1 MGRSDGYL
9 GLKEVY
15 DLRFGI
21 SWLRP
26 IGFNNTYAVM
36 MRREDSK
43 RLGITTISDLSNH
56 VNLN

>member
-36 MRREDSK
+36 IAKGRFQTPGNNNYQ
-43 RLGITTISDLSNH
+43 RLVKSR
-56 VNLN
+56 